1 MGVQMTVTKTLASL
15 LREFQVEIIDNARNR
30 SRTARQTCASKTLA
44 NIFRLHGYDHLR
56 TVIMTFVETK
66 PNKRA
71 LIAPVIW
78 AVSDVLN
85 AHPGWFGE
93 TWFQVMD
100 GIDLT
105 EMFER
110 ASANRRVAPPRSA
123 VATLIFERMRE
134 QFHNNALVRSQR
146 KTRSADQPPQHMSA
160 LGVKAE
166 DICSQ

>member
-1 MGVQMTVTKTLASL
+1 MTANKTLAGL
-15 LREFQVEIIDNARNR
+15 LREFHVEVIDNARNR
-30 SRTARQTCASKTLA
+30 SRAARQTCAGKTLA
-44 NIFRLHGYDHLR
+44 NIFRVRGYDHLR
-56 TVIMTFVETK
+56 AVIMTIVETK

-85 AHPGWFGE
+85 AHPGWFGDA
-93 TWFQVMD
+93 WFQVMD

-134 QFHNNALVRSQR
+134 QFHYNARVRRQR
-146 KTRSADQPPQHMSA
+146 KPRSADQPPQHMSA